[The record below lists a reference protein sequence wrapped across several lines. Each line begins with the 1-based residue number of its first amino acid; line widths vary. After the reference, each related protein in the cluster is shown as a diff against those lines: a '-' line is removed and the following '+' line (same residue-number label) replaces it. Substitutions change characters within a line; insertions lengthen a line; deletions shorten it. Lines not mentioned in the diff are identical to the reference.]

1 MIMYDECPEEEVVV
15 DPIDL
20 EELSEKQKNLLS
32 YILDA
37 KKAAVE
43 LKYPKECL
51 DQLDICKTKIEVNN
65 VMSTYRRRIR

>member
-1 MIMYDECPEEEVVV
+1 MIMYDECPEEEVAN

-20 EELSEKQKNLLS
+20 EELSEKQQNLLG

-43 LKYPKECL
+43 LKYPKECI
-51 DQLDICKTKIEVNN
+51 DRLDICKTKLEVNN
-65 VMSTYRRRIR
+65 VMATYRRRMR

>member
-20 EELSEKQKNLLS
+20 QELSEKQQNLLS

-51 DQLDICKTKIEVNN
+51 DKLDACKSKTAVNN
-65 VMSTYRRRIR
+65 VMSMYRRRIR